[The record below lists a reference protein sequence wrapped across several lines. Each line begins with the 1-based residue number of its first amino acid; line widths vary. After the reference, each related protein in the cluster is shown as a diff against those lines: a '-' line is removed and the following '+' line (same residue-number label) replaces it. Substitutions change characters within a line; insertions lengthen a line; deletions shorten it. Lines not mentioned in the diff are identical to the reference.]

1 METKSKKKKSVFTL
15 RVPIAMN
22 EKLIKRAESI
32 GITKNAVILSII
44 HKEFSKDAER
54 KNQVRE

>member
-1 METKSKKKKSVFTL
+1 MAKPKKEKNVFSIRIPTA
-15 RVPIAMN
+15 VN
-22 EKLIKRAESI
+22 EKLVQCAESI
-32 GITKNAVILSII
+32 GISKNAVILNIL